1 MGKKIGFSQHL
12 PYVSPPL
19 QGGEILY
26 FKYPRVSAVN
36 RIATRTFRD
45 NKTTTTEPILSF
57 DLILMSTLT
66 WITEEELQRE
76 IRNKGDQF
84 CCYSGGE
91 KMRNACGASG
101 HQCENEWQRKKK
113 EQEHIQFFLHKTC
126 H

>member
-36 RIATRTFRD
+36 RLATRTFRD

-113 EQEHIQFFLHKTC
+113 EQEHIQFFLLKTC